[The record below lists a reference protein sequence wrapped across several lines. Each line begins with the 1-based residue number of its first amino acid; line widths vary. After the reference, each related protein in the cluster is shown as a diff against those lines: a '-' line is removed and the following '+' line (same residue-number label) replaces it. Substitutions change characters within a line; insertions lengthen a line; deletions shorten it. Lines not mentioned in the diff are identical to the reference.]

1 LDLFQFFVALSI
13 PFAVVGMGAYFTASQ
28 AQDTALQSYLDGMA
42 KLVIDNDLAN
52 SKEGDEVRTV
62 AQARTSTVLSSL
74 DPQHKRSVL
83 EFLQSS
89 NLIGA
94 STPVVQLF
102 HADLSDANLIGA
114 NLSGANLSGAD
125 LSGAD
130 LRGANL
136 RGVRLNDTRLR
147 DANLFDADLSEANLE
162 HAQVTDEQLAEAK
175 SLKGATMRDGS
186 VHD

>member
-1 LDLFQFFVALSI
+1 MDLLQVFVALSI
-13 PFAVVGMGAYFTASQ
+13 PFAVVGIGAYFTASQ

-114 NLSGANLSGAD
+114 NLSGAD